1 MGIITNH
8 TNHMAKK
15 KSTKSELKKYCVIQ
29 TIYVSVDVLAK
40 SETDAEKIFESIKL
54 DQYDYQQLVADS
66 VSEIE
71 VQQYE

>member
-1 MGIITNH
+1 
-8 TNHMAKK
+8 MANK
-15 KSTKSELKKYCVIQ
+15 KSTKAELKKYCVTE
-29 TIYVSVDVLAK
+29 TIYVSIDVLAK

-66 VSEIE
+66 MSEIE